1 MRRPSGTATRS
12 VWIATAAIAG
22 LFAVTVLVYRAPA
35 PLEQSGA
42 AEQFSAVRASHILR
56 RLVGD
61 SVPHPLGSMA
71 NATMRERVIHELQAI
86 GLQPELQRG
95 MACHDGDACGIVTNI
110 LARIDGAPGEQQA
123 VLLSAHYD
131 SVPAGPGA
139 ADDGAGVAAVLEIAR
154 LLKQGPALRHP
165 VILLIDDGEEA
176 GMLGAQLFVSAHRW
190 AHEVAAA
197 VNLEARGTSGPSF
210 MFETGSANNW
220 LMELY
225 AEAMARPMTN
235 SVYYL
240 AYKLLPN
247 DTDFTVYKSVD
258 YQGFNFAFLGD
269 VERYHTP
276 LDRWQ
281 NTDLGSLQHQ
291 GANALAVVR
300 GLGRSELKDLPR
312 SQAVFFDWY
321 GLVLVHWRAVLTMF
335 ATGIASVLLILLRER
350 LERRAELQIGQMWRG
365 LAALVA
371 AWSCC
376 VVLAALDLVLLR
388 RLGAVPIG
396 QYPWIAHPLPM
407 LISANLLGLLAPALA
422 ARWLAKRSSFWDL
435 WAAVQTLNCLLCLT
449 AALAAPEL
457 SFLFLIP
464 LLAAIASAVPAA
476 LSAKPP
482 PWMRAFAVLL
492 PLLAAASVTLPLTR
506 FLYQALGALGWC
518 LTSALVGIGVLGLAP
533 LLARATA
540 RTRRI
545 FIGVPLA
552 CLLICTGITWTL
564 PVYSTAWPQ
573 RLNLDYILDADSGHA
588 QWLALPDSGRL
599 PAKVRAAAAFE
610 TAARAPYPGSA
621 ERGFLAPAPPLPLAA
636 PELLVQSATL
646 ESGLVHYDVR
656 LSSARQAPEMY
667 LLFAAT
673 DQVDHAELETE
684 RGPLRV
690 RLWSWPNGA
699 TVLDLKTVEDAAVE
713 VRFTMVAEATPR
725 VELLDLSFAVPEQ
738 AAPLLAARSAE
749 AIASQDGDVTMVA
762 RTIPLTVVLTP

>member
-12 VWIATAAIAG
+12 VWIATAAIAA
-22 LFAVTVLVYRAPA
+22 LFALTALVYRAPA
-35 PLEQSGA
+35 PRDTLGP
-42 AEQFSAVRASHILR
+42 AEQFSATRASHILR

-61 SVPHPLGSMA
+61 SVPHPLGSAA

-110 LARIDGAPGEQQA
+110 LARIDGAPGEEQA

-220 LMELY
+220 LMGLY
-225 AEAMARPMTN
+225 AGAIARPMTN

-247 DTDFTVYKSVD
+247 DTDFTVYKTVD

-269 VERYHTP
+269 VEHYHTP
-276 LDRWQ
+276 LDTWQ

-291 GANALAVVR
+291 GANALAVMR
-300 GLGRSELKDLPR
+300 GLGRSELEEPSR
-312 SQAVFFDWY
+312 AQAVFFDWY
-321 GLVLVHWRAVLTMF
+321 GLILVHWRAALTLIAAIV
-335 ATGIASVLLILLRER
+335 ATLLLILLRDR
-350 LERRAELQIGQMWRG
+350 LERRADMEPGELWRG
-365 LAALVA
+365 LLALVA

-376 VVLAALDLVLLR
+376 IVLAGLDLLLLR
-388 RLGAVPIG
+388 WLGAVPTG

-422 ARWLAKRSSFWDL
+422 ARWLAKRSGFWGL
-435 WAAVQTLNCLLCLT
+435 WVAVQSLNALLCLI
-449 AALAAPEL
+449 LAAYVPDVT
-457 SFLFLIP
+457 FLFLVP
-464 LLAAIASAVPAA
+464 LLVALASAVPAA
-476 LSAKPP
+476 LAAKPP
-482 PWMRAFAVLL
+482 PWMRAIAVLL

-506 FLYQALGALGWC
+506 FLYEALGALGWC
-518 LTSALVGIGVLGLAP
+518 VTSALVGFSVLGLAP

-545 FIGVPLA
+545 FIGVPIA
-552 CLLICTGITWTL
+552 CLVICTGITWTL

-573 RLNLDYILDADSGHA
+573 RLNLDYVLDADSGHG
-588 QWLALPDSGRL
+588 QWVALPDSGRL
-599 PAKVRAAAAFE
+599 PAKVRAAAPFE
-610 TAARAPYPGSA
+610 TVARAPYPGSA
-621 ERGFLAPAPPLPLAA
+621 ERGFLAPAPLLPLPA
-636 PELLVQSATL
+636 PELTVQSATL
-646 ESGLVHYDVR
+646 ENGLVHYEVR
-656 LSSARQAPEMY
+656 LSSARQAREMY
-667 LLFAAT
+667 LIFAAA
-673 DQVDHAELETE
+673 DHVEHAELQTD

-690 RLWSWPNGA
+690 RLWPWPNGA
-699 TVLDLKTVEDAAVE
+699 TVLDLKTVDDAE
-713 VRFTMVAEATPR
+713 VDVSFRIPAQVTPK
-725 VELLDLSFAVPEQ
+725 VELLDLSFAMPEQ

-749 AIASQDGDVTMVA
+749 TTASQDGDVTIVA
-762 RTIPLTVVLTP
+762 RTIPLTVVVAP

>member
-1 MRRPSGTATRS
+1 VRRPSGTATRS
-12 VWIATAAIAG
+12 VWIAASAVAA
-22 LFAVTVLVYRAPA
+22 LFALTALIYRAPKPLDSAA
-35 PLEQSGA
+35 PAG
-42 AEQFSAVRASHILR
+42 QFSATRASQILQ

-61 SVPHPLGSMA
+61 SVPHPLGSTA
-71 NATMRERVIHELQAI
+71 NATMRERVLHELQAI
-86 GLQPELQRG
+86 GLEPELQHG
-95 MACHDGDACGIVTNI
+95 MACHDGDACGSVTNI
-110 LARIDGAPGEQQA
+110 IARIDGAPAEAQA

-154 LLKQGPALRHP
+154 LLKQGPPLRHP

-190 AHEVAAA
+190 AQQVGAA

-220 LMELY
+220 LMGLY
-225 AEAMARPMTN
+225 AGAMSRPMTN

-247 DTDFTVYKSVD
+247 DTDFTVYKTVD

-269 VERYHTP
+269 VEHYHTP

-281 NTDLGSLQHQ
+281 NTDLRSLQHQ

-300 GLGRSELKDLPR
+300 GLDRSDLKDLPHA
-312 SQAVFFDWY
+312 QAVFFDWY
-321 GLVLVHWRAVLTMF
+321 GLVLVHWRAALTLLA
-335 ATGIASVLLILLRER
+335 ATVATLLLILLRGR
-350 LERRAELQIGQMWRG
+350 LEHRADLESGEVWRG
-365 LAALVA
+365 LAALA
-371 AWSCC
+371 GAWCCC

-388 RLGAVPIG
+388 RLGAVPTG

-422 ARWLAKRSSFWDL
+422 ARWLAMRSGFWGL
-435 WAAVQTLNCLLCLT
+435 WTAVQTLNALLCLIL
-449 AALAAPEL
+449 ALAAPDL
-457 SFLFLIP
+457 SFLFLVP
-464 LLAAIASAVPAA
+464 LLVALASAVPAA
-476 LSAKPP
+476 LTAKPP
-482 PWMRAFAVLL
+482 PWMRAIAVLL

-506 FLYQALGALGWC
+506 FLYEALGALGWC
-518 LTSALVGIGVLGLAP
+518 VTSGLVGLGVLGLAP

-552 CLLICTGITWTL
+552 CLLICTGLTWTL
-564 PVYSTAWPQ
+564 PVYSSAWPQ
-573 RLNLDYILDADSGHA
+573 RLNLNYVLDADAGHA

-599 PAKVRAAAAFE
+599 PPKVRAAAPFE
-610 TAARAPYPGSA
+610 TAARAPYPESA
-621 ERGFLAPAPPLPLAA
+621 DRGFLAPAPLLPLPA

-646 ESGLVHYDVR
+646 ENGQAHYHVH
-656 LSSARQAPEMY
+656 LSSARHAPEMY
-667 LLFAAT
+667 LIFAAA
-673 DQVDHAELETE
+673 DRVDYAELESE

-690 RLWSWPNGA
+690 RLWRWPNGA
-699 TVLDLKTVEDAAVE
+699 TVLDLKTVDDAGAE
-713 VRFTMVAEATPR
+713 VSFMMSAASAPKVQ
-725 VELLDLSFAVPEQ
+725 LLDLSFALPEQ

-749 AIASQDGDVTMVA
+749 TTSSQDGDVTIVTRA
-762 RTIPLTVVLTP
+762 IHLTVPAAP